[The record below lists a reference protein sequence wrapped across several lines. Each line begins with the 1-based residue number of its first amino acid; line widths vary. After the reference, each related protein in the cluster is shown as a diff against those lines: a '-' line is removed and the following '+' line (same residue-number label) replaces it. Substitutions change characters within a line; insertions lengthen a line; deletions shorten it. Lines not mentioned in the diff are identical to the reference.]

1 MKFKLKNAEKF
12 GWKGIKGKAYNS
24 KEIFANASA
33 AYIEVAGA
41 HGKIKITGMDG
52 IYLVLEGRGEFVIG
66 NETIQAEKMDVVI
79 VPKNTP
85 YNYKGKMKLFL
96 VHCPAFDPNSEI
108 KLE

>member
-1 MKFKLKNAEKF
+1 MKFKLKNAKKF
-12 GWKGIKGKAYNS
+12 GWKGIKGLAYNS
-24 KEIFANASA
+24 KEDFANASA
-33 AYIEVAGA
+33 AYIEVAGT

-85 YNYKGKMKLFL
+85 YNYSGKMKLFL
-96 VHCPAFDPNSEI
+96 VHCPAFDPDSEI

>member
-1 MKFKLKNAEKF
+1 MLFKLKNAGKF
-12 GWKGIKGKAYNS
+12 GWKGIKGLAYNS
-24 KEIFANASA
+24 KEDFPNASA
-33 AYIEVAGA
+33 AYIEVAGT

-52 IYLVLEGRGEFVIG
+52 IYLILEGKGEFVIG
-66 NETIQAEKMDVVI
+66 EEKSQVEKRDVVI

-85 YNYKGKMKLFL
+85 YNYHGKMKLFL